1 MTNFNPKNQHK
12 SNDEWAELALRQ
24 SGNTNTQY
32 HVIGGLFGAVF
43 LAGATSPLTGLIL
56 GAWVIWSAWCKSGE
70 SARNKEH
77 IISSR
82 CIANT
87 LEGDDFHFYR
97 DQYGDD
103 AIAEQLQFAEKLNL
117 GLSND
122 ALDFLEDYETLHP
135 NPALLSSDSSKA
147 ALEQKLDTLTTPAS
161 DSKPSTK
168 SDIQWIDS
176 VLKLPF
182 RIITGEQGSGKST
195 LERFMISELKKAGYH
210 IIIINPETNPNV
222 WKGVEVIA
230 DPDKITEFF
239 EDFPTDVR
247 NRQIEARD
255 NGIDEDDYFDFIER
269 NNRTGRKGKVAIF
282 FQESNT
288 YEVQG
293 VNAQAIADT
302 FKQCLT
308 NIRKWGYTAC
318 LTAHSG
324 NQTSISSKLR
334 GYSGLIEQQ
343 PLIECIS
350 SHDPNTGLA
359 VSSGKGFLKIK
370 GVKDSNPKSVKL
382 INYPKTKD
390 FRTEQEKHQEIIP
403 TSTEQPTKL
412 QDKAVSDNSIADSL
426 ETLYSIETEQE
437 NQGVSTEALQV
448 LSRIERLEGE
458 DFTAGKVAQLKPFG
472 KNGDNSA
479 SKIKYY
485 LDELVIANL
494 LEKVEEKYRLLER

>member
-12 SNDEWAELALRQ
+12 SNDEWAELALQ
-24 SGNTNTQY
+24 KSANSNTQY
-32 HVIGGLFGAVF
+32 HVIGGLFGSVF

-82 CIANT
+82 CIVNT

-103 AIAEQLQFAEKLNL
+103 AVVEQLQFAEKLNL

-122 ALDFLEDYETLHP
+122 ALDFLEEYESK
-135 NPALLSSDSSKA
+135 PALQPAASKA
-147 ALEQKLDTLTTPAS
+147 VLEQKLDISSAS
-161 DSKPSTK
+161 PTQEQPSTALET
-168 SDIQWIDS
+168 QWIDS

-195 LERFMISELKKAGYH
+195 LERFMISELNKAGYH
-210 IIIINPETNPNV
+210 IIIINPETNPNI

-239 EDFPTDVR
+239 EEFPADVR

-255 NGIDEDDYFDFIER
+255 KGIDEDDYFDFIEQ

-308 NIRKWGYTAC
+308 NIRKWGYTTC

-324 NQTSISSKLR
+324 NQTSISSKLK
-334 GYSGLIEQQ
+334 GYSALIDQQ

-350 SHDPNTGLA
+350 TNDPKTGLA
-359 VSSGKGFLKIK
+359 VSSGKGILKLK
-370 GVKDSNPKSVKL
+370 GTKDSNPKSVKL
-382 INYPKTKD
+382 VNYPKTKD
-390 FRTEQEKHQEIIP
+390 FRTEQEKQQEMVEV
-403 TSTEQPTKL
+403 STEQTTKI
-412 QDKAVSDNSIADSL
+412 QDKTISDGSITDSL
-426 ETLYSIETEQE
+426 ENLLSIETDQE
-437 NQGVSTEALQV
+437 NQGVSAEALQV
-448 LSRIERLEGE
+448 LSKIERLEGE
-458 DFTAGKVAQLKPFG
+458 VFTAGKLAQLKPFG

-479 SKIKYY
+479 GKIKYY
-485 LDELVIANL
+485 LDELVIAKL
-494 LEKVEEKYRLLER
+494 LEKVDDKYRMLER